1 MTKGGSIIL
10 RIYFSLVAFVTL
22 MILIFSVSD
31 LINIVLKTY
40 VFTAA
45 DRPAYM
51 SYCDLNSQTQEQCD
65 TQKKNDEDMS
75 MVTKQQE
82 AVRDISLLF
91 VAAPLFWLHW
101 RVVYRDLMGDREEKD
116 EKKKA

>member
-10 RIYFSLVAFVTL
+10 RIYFALVTFVTL

-45 DRPAYM
+45 DRPEYT
-51 SYCDLNSQTQEQCD
+51 SYCDLQYSTQEQCD
-65 TQKKNDEDMS
+65 AQSKNDQEAA
-75 MVTKQQE
+75 MVRKQQS
-82 AVRDISLLF
+82 AVRDISLLL
-91 VAAPLFWLHW
+91 VSAPLFWLHW
-101 RVVYRDLMGDREEKD
+101 RFVYRDWMGEHDD
-116 EKKKA
+116 KKA